1 MPLVNK
7 AELAKIVGVSLPTM
21 SSIIARY
28 PDMPIERQGR
38 SGEAWQFDADSVVD
52 FLRTKRAEEAEEV
65 ASRTDLLS
73 ELRLPF
79 DEEPS
84 PEAAGLT
91 PAQQLAAV
99 KTRMLLAKEARE
111 AGHLVPVTD
120 VRMALNSA
128 VSGLSQSL
136 DAFPARIGRRHNL
149 PAAVV
154 DEIAKDLDGLRV
166 AFVRGLGTYH
176 RPDAA
181 A

>member
-1 MPLVNK
+1 M
-7 AELAKIVGVSLPTM
+7 AKLLGVSLPTM
-21 SSIIARY
+21 SSIIAKY

-38 SGEAWQFDADSVVD
+38 SGESWQFDADAVIE
-52 FLRTKRAEEAEEV
+52 FLRDTRAQEAEEA

-79 DEEPS
+79 DEDPS
-84 PEAAGLT
+84 LEAAGLT

-120 VRMALNSA
+120 VRMALNAA
-128 VSGLSQSL
+128 VASLSQSL
-136 DAFPARIGRRHNL
+136 DGFPARIGRNHNL
-149 PAAVV
+149 PAPVV
-154 DEIAKDLDGLRV
+154 DEIGKELDKLRTS
-166 AFVRGLGTYH
+166 FVRALGSYH
-176 RPDAA
+176 QPNAA